1 MAELVTIARPY
12 AEAVFSLAKETGQL
26 QKWSEMLTLM
36 AGIHADSAMQAALV
50 NPKVTTADI
59 EKLMLAVCGER
70 IDGAARNLI
79 QVLTHNG
86 RLVALPEIRS
96 LYEQLRAED
105 EGVVEA
111 KISSAFALDGRQLE
125 QLVALL
131 STRYRKKINPS
142 VDVDPELIGGVKVQV
157 GDKVWD
163 ASVRGRLQQ
172 MAVTLTK

>member
-1 MAELVTIARPY
+1 M
-12 AEAVFSLAKETGQL
+12 S
-26 QKWSEMLTLM
+26 
-36 AGIHADSAMQAALV
+36 
-50 NPKVTTADI
+50 
-59 EKLMLAVCGER
+59 
-70 IDGAARNLI
+70 DGAA
-79 QVLTHNG
+79 
-86 RLVALPEIRS
+86 ALGTAGPG
-96 LYEQLRAED
+96 D
-105 EGVVEA
+105 
-111 KISSAFALDGRQLE
+111 LE